1 MRWRNSLCLLLALV
15 WFGLYL
21 AGWYLELTRPAAPK
35 EAKVH
40 PRIVYIP
47 PGTPFERIATL
58 LKKEGL
64 IHSKWGFT
72 LEAFRLG
79 LMDKLKAGEYEI
91 DPRMSPAEILRL
103 LAEGRVVTYLITVP
117 EGYNLWQIARLL
129 AKVHICSQEEF
140 FEIVRDQEFL
150 KEMGIPGKTAEG
162 FLFPDTY
169 AYYRGLSCRAMI
181 TKMIQRFWEVWQE
194 FAPRAEELGLDV
206 YQVVTLASI
215 VEKEALDPRERPL
228 IAGVFWNRLK
238 RGMPLQADPTVR
250 YAVKKFR
257 SRLRK
262 RDLRVRNPYNT
273 YIYRGLP
280 PGPICSPG
288 KDSIRAV
295 LWPAKTDYLYFVA
308 KGDGTHYFSR
318 TLKEHW
324 RAVLRYQLGR
334 PVPLPSDRPSRK
346 GSSPKKSKE
355 SSHPEPAGAA
365 RPQDEA
371 DRKDHPSPPKSP
383 PSEEK
388 PPLERSHP

>member
-1 MRWRNSLCLLLALV
+1 LLAFV

-35 EAKVH
+35 EADVH
-40 PRIVYIP
+40 PKIVFIP
-47 PGTPFERIATL
+47 PGTPFNRIAEL
-58 LKKEGL
+58 LKQEGL
-64 IHSKWGFT
+64 IYSKWGFT

-79 LMDKLKAGEYEI
+79 LLDRLKAGEYEI

-103 LAEGRVVTYLITVP
+103 LAEGRVVTYLVTVP
-117 EGYNLWQIARLL
+117 EGYNLWQIAPLL
-129 AKVHICSQEEF
+129 QKVHICDPEEF
-140 FEIVRDQEFL
+140 FAIVRNREFL
-150 KEMGIPGKTAEG
+150 KEMGIPGETAEG

-181 TKMIQRFWEVWQE
+181 TKMIERFWEVWQE
-194 FAPRAEELGLDV
+194 FAPRAKERGLSV
-206 YQVVTLASI
+206 LEVVTLASI

-238 RGMPLQADPTVR
+238 RDMPLQADPTVR

-273 YIYRGLP
+273 YVYRGLP

-295 LWPAKTDYLYFVA
+295 LWPAETDYLYFVA

-318 TLKEHW
+318 TLREHW
-324 RAVLRYQLGR
+324 QAVQRYQLR
-334 PVPLPSDRPSRK
+334 KPASSASDRPSEK
-346 GSSPKKSKE
+346 ESSPKKSE
-355 SSHPEPAGAA
+355 EPAPPENGDAA
-365 RPQDEA
+365 KPQDEA
-371 DRKDHPSPPKSP
+371 DRTDHPAPRESP
-383 PSEEK
+383 PSAEK
-388 PPLERSHP
+388 PPEERPGS